1 MRVPKEFQQQIKV
14 AYPDGNK
21 PIFEEWFNGWYAEEK
36 SPREYLGVNW
46 TSYYVNNKYGKD
58 ERALKKLQ
66 HFLNGLDTSKKY
78 FTVLQYDDSILNNVS
93 HLDLKVFGS
102 GGGRI
107 DFPIPLICHP
117 HGRQENERD
126 IFVSFIGSLTH
137 DIRKEMIRK
146 AEKISGSYISTET
159 HDINKFCNILSR
171 SVFAL
176 APRGYGKTSFRIC
189 EALEQGAI
197 PVYVSDDFILPEGI
211 DAFKKYG
218 VVIHRDLL
226 PDLGSILRSYKPE
239 EIKYM
244 QEAGKVAY
252 KELYSFEGCRKNIIE
267 NI

>member
-1 MRVPKEFQQQIKV
+1 MRVPKEFQPQIKV
-14 AYPDGNK
+14 AYPDSNK

-36 SPREYLGVNW
+36 APREYLGVNW

-117 HGRQENERD
+117 HVKQENTRD
-126 IFVSFIGSLTH
+126 IFCNFVGSLTH
-137 DIRKEMIRK
+137 QIRRDIIRKK
-146 AEKISGSYISTET
+146 WSKDYYISTD
-159 HDINKFCNILSR
+159 HHNIKSFCNILSR
-171 SVFAL
+171 STFTMC
-176 APRGYGKTSFRIC
+176 PRGYGASSFRIC
-189 EALEQGAI
+189 EALEQGSI
-197 PVYVSDDFILPEGI
+197 PVYISDRFIKPFNHDMYDYAVLIEPEHI
-211 DAFKKYG
+211 DD
-218 VVIHRDLL
+218 IDLIL
-226 PDLGSILRSYKPE
+226 KSISSYQ
-239 EIKYM
+239 IKSM
-244 QEAGKVAY
+244 QEAGKHY
-252 KELYSFEGCRKNIIE
+252 YQEYFTFDGCRKHIIE